1 MEAGIYDFT
10 YLMRDAEKREEGREK
25 GREEG
30 RTEGETKFAT
40 LTARLLEAKRYEEL
54 EKATKDME
62 FRRQLYQE
70 FHIED

>member
-1 MEAGIYDFT
+1 MT
-10 YLMRDAEKREEGREK
+10 LLMRDAEKRA
-25 GREEG
+25 
-30 RTEGETKFAT
+30 EGETKFAT